1 MILPNKLQNDWYSSI
16 LEEIA
21 QLLFDDSRVYA
32 LWVEGSIAQG
42 RSDEYSDLDLWASI
56 DNDSETKMFAKVEKI
71 LRSHGKLDINYVMPI
86 SHSEIF
92 HTVYHIEGKNEFQT
106 IDLNLQ
112 HKSRV
117 ITLDEDVDDY
127 LIIFDKAEIVKSLKS
142 TTTEIDWTVTIER
155 VRQYYSLMHPNVI
168 KNIKRGRPLEAK
180 IYYDYLF
187 QYLVK
192 TIRKLHT
199 PNKVDYGLKHSYR
212 EIPKKDLDFLQDI
225 AFVKNQEE
233 MLEGL
238 NKMKQFIE
246 KFKLEVLVSNK
257 N

>member
-1 MILPNKLQNDWYSSI
+1 MKLPDKLQNAWYSSI

-21 QLLFDDSRVYA
+21 QLLIDDSRVYA

-92 HTVYHIEGKNEFQT
+92 HTVYHIEGKSEFQT

-142 TTTEIDWTVTIER
+142 KTTDIDWTVTMER
-155 VRQYYSLMHPNVI
+155 VRQYYSLMRPNVI

-180 IYYDYLF
+180 IYYDYLV

-192 TIRKLHT
+192 TIRKLHS

-238 NKMKQFIE
+238 NKMQQFIE
-246 KFKLEVLVSNK
+246 KFELKVSVPETN
-257 N
+257 

>member
-117 ITLDEDVDDY
+117 IMLDEDVDDY

-142 TTTEIDWTVTIER
+142 KPKDIDWTLTMER

-199 PNKVDYGLKHSYR
+199 PNKVDYGLKHSYH
-212 EIPKKDLDFLQDI
+212 ELPKEYLDFLQGI
-225 AFVKNQEE
+225 AFVENEVE
-233 MLEGL
+233 MIEGL
-238 NKMKQFIE
+238 DKMKQFID
-246 KFKLEVLVSNK
+246 KFEIKVSVPDTN
-257 N
+257 